1 MKRIAA
7 GEVEEKDE
15 DKEEAAAAA
24 EVEGKEVLAGR
35 LRVRKKR
42 ASRSLAAPSK
52 FNAAAQ
58 VSIRQHT

>member
-1 MKRIAA
+1 M
-7 GEVEEKDE
+7 EEKDE

-24 EVEGKEVLAGR
+24 AAAAEVEGREVLAGR